1 VVSPMTPR
9 SVSPALLPGPDVRP
23 RPLPETVR
31 PRSWLPWRSGEV
43 AEFGADAVLVSAPK
57 PLAGLGTSSQ
67 LVGVCDGL
75 RRLARSNACRI
86 GYVGPPLAGADPLL
100 AAPFIAMEPTG
111 STQEI
116 YRRCESAFTA
126 AFTLLA
132 NAGCRRIVLACMGY
146 TAFGPEAAKR
156 AFRRVRS
163 ADLEQLLLL
172 IVDSA
177 FPDRDEPEVGIG
189 RAGYPLGRFHEA
201 AYAPDPGVRTAFL
214 LTSAYR
220 YDPAILTAR
229 APAVSWVGLIA
240 PPYTEGYIDAL
251 RNAGA
256 KRRAGG
262 TGELPDILPELCS
275 YRAGDLLIPFVSSD
289 IWSPTAIDAWMTRDQ
304 YQTVLTGTTTVL
316 RGLQLVARRQGC
328 RVFVPID
335 AAVLQILDRRFDD
348 ILLAS
353 SRGYPGGVRLVP
365 YESLSQADHARLLG
379 TADLAVTRTGAQANA
394 FAVLSLV
401 KTPSVVMDLPAAG
414 YMQSEL
420 ASAAVESRI
429 SISGDGVVRA
439 VARERPTAWF
449 TRWTWPASMFAEVI
463 NRILEDATESAR
475 RAEAARKAFLELFN
489 SADGNLF
496 AILERL
502 AR

>member
-1 VVSPMTPR
+1 
-9 SVSPALLPGPDVRP
+9 
-23 RPLPETVR
+23 
-31 PRSWLPWRSGEV
+31 
-43 AEFGADAVLVSAPK
+43 
-57 PLAGLGTSSQ
+57 
-67 LVGVCDGL
+67 
-75 RRLARSNACRI
+75 
-86 GYVGPPLAGADPLL
+86 
-100 AAPFIAMEPTG
+100 
-111 STQEI
+111 
-116 YRRCESAFTA
+116 
-126 AFTLLA
+126 
-132 NAGCRRIVLACMGY
+132 
-146 TAFGPEAAKR
+146 
-156 AFRRVRS
+156 
-163 ADLEQLLLL
+163 
-172 IVDSA
+172 
-177 FPDRDEPEVGIG
+177 
-189 RAGYPLGRFHEA
+189 
-201 AYAPDPGVRTAFL
+201 

-229 APAVSWVGLIA
+229 APAVNWVGLIA
-240 PPYTEGYIDAL
+240 PPYAEGYIDAL

-275 YRAGDLLIPFVSSD
+275 CRSGDLLIPFVSSD
-289 IWSPTAIDAWMTRDQ
+289 IWSLTAIDAWMTRDQ

-316 RGLQLVARRQGC
+316 RGLQLVARRQRC

-420 ASAAVESRI
+420 TSAAVESRI
-429 SISGDGVVRA
+429 SVSGDGVVR
-439 VARERPTAWF
+439 VVPRERPVAWF

-475 RAEAARKAFLELFN
+475 RAEAAQNAFLELFN

-496 AILERL
+496 AILDRL